1 MIIRATA
8 SALPPH
14 SYDSAT
20 VAAWCG
26 SDETFLRDKVGISSR
41 RFMGADESEFELAAS
56 ACEKLLARVGVA
68 LRDIGL
74 CIYVGQVRVQ
84 TIPHASA
91 LLQHR
96 LGLPENCACFDMGLA
111 CSGYIYALSVAKSF
125 MESGNVAHALLV
137 TCDPYSRIMGRTN
150 RNTVPLFGDA
160 ATATLLSLSGA
171 GLEIGKTDLGTDG
184 SGAAYLEFSASDSGA
199 ELHMN
204 GRGIFNFAMRRIPE
218 SVERCLRLNE
228 VTREDI
234 DYFLFHQAN
243 AFMLRTV
250 CEAMG
255 IDKKKCPVR
264 MENVANTVSSSIPL
278 LLEEFLPRFQPGE
291 RVVMSGF
298 GGGLSWGTTYA
309 TFKGECNDRAGSA

>member
-8 SALPPH
+8 SALPSH

-26 SDETFLRDKVGISSR
+26 SDATFLCKKVGISSR
-41 RFMGADESEFELAAS
+41 HLMQEGESELELAVS
-56 ACEKLLARVGVA
+56 ACKKLFARTGVA

-74 CIYVGQVRVQ
+74 CIHVGQVRAQ
-84 TIPHASA
+84 TIPHTSA
-91 LLQHR
+91 LLQHH
-96 LGLPENCACFDMGLA
+96 LGLSENCACFDMGLA

-125 MESGNVAHALLV
+125 MESGNVEHGLLI

-160 ATATLLSLSGA
+160 ATATWLSLHGT
-171 GLEIGKTDLGTDG
+171 GLETGKTDLGTDG
-184 SGAAYLEFSASDSGA
+184 AGAAYLEFPSHDSKR

-204 GRGIFNFAMRRIPE
+204 GRGIFNFAVRRVPE

-228 VTREDI
+228 VSKEDI

-243 AFMLRTV
+243 AFILRTL
-250 CEAMG
+250 CESMK
-255 IDKKKCPVR
+255 IDEKRCPMK
-264 MENVANTVSSSIPL
+264 MEKVANTVSSSIPL
-278 LLEEFLPRFQPGE
+278 LLEEFLPRFYSGQ
-291 RVVMSGF
+291 RVIMSGF

-309 TFKGECNDRAGSA
+309 AFKGD